1 MKFARGKNYREIKSK
16 LYGDEDSILLQAD
29 FKNGCV
35 TTNCGDFYF
44 DYDIPFDDFIK
55 FAKFIKKNRRR
66 YGKMAQKLY
75 KQIDYEAVKNGKCLI
90 DLDTTIGIKCWK
102 WAEKKAIADYIKGKW
117 RFYGK

>member
-44 DYDIPFDDFIK
+44 DYDIPFDYFIK

-66 YGKMAQKLY
+66 YGK
-75 KQIDYEAVKNGKCLI
+75 
-90 DLDTTIGIKCWK
+90 
-102 WAEKKAIADYIKGKW
+102 
-117 RFYGK
+117 